1 MLIVVV
7 VGAVLVVFD
16 SFVAVAIA
24 LALAIIIV
32 VVVVTFL
39 FLTRCRSV
47 LVVLSARVATAIPI
61 KWYSARF

>member
-16 SFVAVAIA
+16 SFAAVAIA
-24 LALAIIIV
+24 LAIII